1 MTLSAAAFTLFPRP
15 LGAFYNDDPAVL
27 ALVCTV
33 LPIAGLFQLF
43 DGTQVVAFGVARGRD
58 DNRVPALFNVVGHW
72 LVGLPLA
79 VWLVEGRGSVCP
91 GCGGRLHGGS
101 GRRGGAPHVTSGRP
115 ERAPSGR
122 RGYETHV
129 TREPTMN
136 LAMFLTPLASV
147 ASVPARMAVRLA
159 LDEMDSLGYS
169 AVPVVDADGS
179 YLGTLTEGDL
189 LRFVRSGEDVE
200 ASMVMDVPLRHD
212 VRVASVLD
220 PIESVVERAADQNF
234 VPVVD
239 SRGVLMGIVTRRTLI
254 RHLWDASATGARKL
268 P

>member
-1 MTLSAAAFTLFPRP
+1 
-15 LGAFYNDDPAVL
+15 
-27 ALVCTV
+27 
-33 LPIAGLFQLF
+33 
-43 DGTQVVAFGVARGRD
+43 
-58 DNRVPALFNVVGHW
+58 
-72 LVGLPLA
+72 
-79 VWLVEGRGSVCP
+79 
-91 GCGGRLHGGS
+91 
-101 GRRGGAPHVTSGRP
+101 
-115 ERAPSGR
+115 
-122 RGYETHV
+122 
-129 TREPTMN
+129 MN